1 MRARTPEQKG
11 EIAERLKR
19 EVWPLLPGK
28 NGIRPVIDSTFPLTE
43 AWRAHE
49 RMQSGEHIGKIVLVA

>member
-11 EIAERLKR
+11 QVAQRLLK

-28 NGIRPVIDSTFPLTE
+28 NPIRPVIDSTFPLEE
-43 AWRAHE
+43 AGRAHARIE
-49 RMQSGEHIGKIVLVA
+49 GGEHMGKIVLTT